1 MENAKR
7 LSQRKTLLERNV
19 YKKEKEQTKNNIH
32 KRERKL
38 IRPVKRKR
46 SNG

>member
-1 MENAKR
+1 MKNAKR

-19 YKKEKEQTKNNIH
+19 YKKEPEQNKNNTH
-32 KRERKL
+32 KQERKL
-38 IRPVKRKR
+38 IRHVKRKR